1 MAPPQPRRLGF
12 SRPAQY
18 LLFASYVA
26 AVLGALLGLL
36 LLVTAWADPVGHREL
51 RSRVTDVTA
60 PLSLA
65 GSSVVRGTS
74 TGLRRVADWWNA
86 GAQNAALRHELED
99 AQVAMVDVSATKAEN
114 ARLKRL
120 LRVVERDGAPVAVSR
135 LVASSPGS
143 VRRFGVLPVGRSNGV
158 RPNQSVRG
166 PTGLVGRVVEAG
178 AWSARVLLITDTASV
193 VPVRRASDDLSG
205 VAQGD
210 GQGGLQLRPLA
221 NRRVT
226 LRAGDVFVT
235 NGVGGVFP
243 PGVPVAV
250 VRRGSSG
257 VAAALPLNDPN
268 LSDTVLVLPTYE
280 PAMAAPP
287 PPNEAA
293 DTSAP
298 VAP

>member
-1 MAPPQPRRLGF
+1 MAPPEPRRLGF

-18 LLFASYVA
+18 LLFASYVV
-26 AVLGALLGLL
+26 AVVGALLGLL
-36 LLVTAWADPVGHREL
+36 LLVTAWADPAGHRQL

-65 GSSVVRGTS
+65 GSSVVRGT
-74 TGLRRVADWWNA
+74 GDGVARVADWWRA
-86 GAQNAALRHELED
+86 GAQNAALRQELET
-99 AQVAMVDVSATKAEN
+99 ARVAMVDVSATRAEN

-135 LVASSPGS
+135 LVAASPAS
-143 VRRFGVLPVGRSNGV
+143 LRRFGVLPVGRANGV

-166 PTGLVGRVVEAG
+166 PTGLIGRVVEVG
-178 AWSARVLLITDTASV
+178 AVSARVLLITDTASV
-193 VPVRRASDDLSG
+193 VPVRRANDDLAG

-257 VAAALPLNDPN
+257 MAAALPLNDPN

-280 PAMAAPP
+280 PAMVAPP
-287 PPNEAA
+287 PASDAA
-293 DTSAP
+293 GTPAP
-298 VAP
+298 VEP

>member
-1 MAPPQPRRLGF
+1 MAPPQQRRLGF

-18 LLFASYVA
+18 LLFASYVV
-26 AVLGALLGLL
+26 AVIGALLGLL
-36 LLVTAWADPVGHREL
+36 LLVTSWADPAGHREL

-65 GSSVVRGTS
+65 GASVVRGS
-74 TGLRRVADWWNA
+74 SNGLRRVTDWWRA
-86 GAQNAALRHELED
+86 GAQNSALREELET
-99 AQVAMVDVSATKAEN
+99 ARVAMVDVSATKAEN

-143 VRRFGVLPVGRSNGV
+143 VRRLGVLPVGRVNGV
-158 RPNQSVRG
+158 QANQSVRG
-166 PTGLVGRVVEAG
+166 PTGLVGRVVEVG
-178 AWSARVLLITDTASV
+178 AASARVLLITDTASV
-193 VPVRRASDDLSG
+193 VPVRRASDDLTA

-226 LRAGDVFVT
+226 LRPGDVFVT

-257 VAAALPLNDPN
+257 VAAALPLNDPD

-287 PPNEAA
+287 PSSDVAGAP
-293 DTSAP
+293 AP
-298 VAP
+298 VEP

>member
-1 MAPPQPRRLGF
+1 M
-12 SRPAQY
+12 
-18 LLFASYVA
+18 LFASYVA
-26 AVLGALLGLL
+26 AVVGGLLGLL
-36 LLVTAWADPVGHREL
+36 LLVTAWADPTGHSQL

-60 PLSLA
+60 PVSFV
-65 GSSVVRGTS
+65 GSAIVRGS
-74 TGLRRVADWWNA
+74 RNGVARVTDWWRA
-86 GAQNAALRHELED
+86 GAQNAALRQELD
-99 AQVAMVDVSATKAEN
+99 AARVVLVDLSAAKAEN

-135 LVASSPGS
+135 LVASSPAS
-143 VRRFGVLPVGRSNGV
+143 MRRFGVLPVGRREGV

-166 PTGLVGRVVEAG
+166 PVGLVGRVVETG
-178 AWSARVLLITDTASV
+178 AWSARVLLITDTASA

-210 GQGGLQLRPLA
+210 GHGGLELRPLA

-226 LRAGDVFVT
+226 LRPGDVFVT

-280 PAMAAPP
+280 PAMVAPP
-287 PPNEAA
+287 MTTEGAGTTPPGG
-293 DTSAP
+293 P
-298 VAP
+298 